1 MKLITRFAYYSVGLF
16 FGIIILIFFFSGKRT
31 SCDYSPND
39 RVLKNIRQK
48 KFVYN
53 SETIQQLKA
62 AQIDT
67 ADMRKAF
74 HTGNVDFGASNT
86 SLDSCKLYVIDAKIA
101 HNNLRIKVENCAQ
114 KAKIIEAEIK

>member
-48 KFVYN
+48 NLVYKA
-53 SETIQQLKA
+53 ETLEQLRA

-67 ADMRKAF
+67 ADMRKIF
-74 HTGNVDFGASNT
+74 QIGNVDFGASNT
-86 SLDSCKLYVIDAKIA
+86 SLDSCKLYVIEAEIE
-101 HNNLRIKVENCAQ
+101 HRELRIKVENCTQEAR
-114 KAKIIEAEIK
+114 IIETEIK

>member
-48 KFVYN
+48 NLVYKA
-53 SETIQQLKA
+53 ETIEQLRA

-67 ADMRKAF
+67 ADMRKVF
-74 HTGNVDFGASNT
+74 QIGNVDFGASNT
-86 SLDSCKLYVIDAKIA
+86 SLDSCKLYVIEAEIEHKE
-101 HNNLRIKVENCAQ
+101 LRIKVENCTHEAR
-114 KAKIIEAEIK
+114 IIETEIK